1 MADRDPAKTE
11 TVEERPELD
20 QARREAL
27 ARMGRFAGY
36 TAPVMLGL
44 LGASKATAQDG
55 DQGPPPGGSFG
66 ATPH

>member
-1 MADRDPAKTE
+1 MADRDPGKNE
-11 TVEERPELD
+11 TVEERPEPD

-27 ARMGRFAGY
+27 AKMGRFAGY

-44 LGASKATAQDG
+44 LGATKAAADG
-55 DQGPPPGGSFG
+55 SSQPPPPTGSLT